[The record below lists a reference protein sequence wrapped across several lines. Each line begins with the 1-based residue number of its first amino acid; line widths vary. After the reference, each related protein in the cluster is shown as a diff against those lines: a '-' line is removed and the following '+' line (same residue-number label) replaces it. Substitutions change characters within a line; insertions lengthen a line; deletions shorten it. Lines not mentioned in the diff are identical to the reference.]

1 MVLFRYTKRI
11 MANRQLY
18 RSILL
23 QTLFQWDMRGY
34 QNEMIPSY
42 FEYIISSFNPDTQID
57 DKDEMLELIQNVAK
71 KRVVIDEIISKAAP
85 DWPLAKIA
93 MTDRNVLRYGLYELL
108 FGDHDKVPP
117 KVAINEAVELAK
129 RFGGPKSNKFVN
141 GVIGAVYREIGEP
154 GKEQETKVKMP
165 EVPYEEMP
173 IDQKGSAVIYSIDEN
188 GVIRFGMVHDIF
200 GYWTLSKGTIEE
212 GESSEEGTI
221 REVKEE
227 TNWDVEIVTTLGNNE
242 YIAYPPERGPV
253 RKQVTYYLAKS
264 AYTTPTLEKGS
275 GGLDDVRWFEL
286 TEISD
291 LNIYEDVSQ
300 MLIKSIGIINPSDE
314 EVQAD
319 AADSSD
325 QEESPSKDNEI
336 NVSDLKVTELKVLAK
351 ERGIEGYTTMK
362 KAELIEALS

>member
-1 MVLFRYTKRI
+1 

-23 QTLFQWDMRGY
+23 QTLFEWDIRGY
-34 QNEMIPSY
+34 QNEMIPVY
-42 FEYIISSFNPDTQID
+42 FEYILDSFNDGTIISD
-57 DKDEMLELIQNVAK
+57 SAEMLELIQSIAK
-71 KRVVIDEIISKAAP
+71 KQVVIDEIITKAAP
-85 DWPLAKIA
+85 DWPLSKIA

-108 FGDHDKVPP
+108 FGDHAKVPP

-154 GKEQETKVKMP
+154 GKDQSTKTKMP

-173 IDQKGSAVIYSIDEN
+173 IDQKGAAVIYSMDGN
-188 GVIRFGMVHDIF
+188 GVMRFGMVHDVF

-212 GESSEEGTI
+212 GKELHVGTV
-221 REVKEE
+221 EVIKQKTKWDVVIKEE
-227 TNWDVEIVTTLGNNE
+227 LGDNE

-253 RKQVTYYLAKS
+253 RKQVHYFLAES
-264 AYTTPTLEKGS
+264 DYSQPELES
-275 GGLDDVRWFEL
+275 DPGGIDDIRWFEL
-286 TEISD
+286 PEISD

-300 MLIKSIGIINPSDE
+300 MLIKSIAIISGE
-314 EVQAD
+314 
-319 AADSSD
+319 SSE
-325 QEESPSKDNEI
+325 EESFEVNSEPEKSTEEKQE
-336 NVSDLKVTELKVLAK
+336 VVTEESVDISGMKVAELKALAK
-351 ERGIEGYTTMK
+351 KRGITGYSKMK